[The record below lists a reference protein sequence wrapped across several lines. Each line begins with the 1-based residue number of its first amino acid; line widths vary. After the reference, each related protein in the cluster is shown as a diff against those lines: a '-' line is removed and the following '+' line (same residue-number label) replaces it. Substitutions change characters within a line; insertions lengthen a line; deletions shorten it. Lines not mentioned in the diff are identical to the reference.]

1 MTCPAGDR
9 LSREVG
15 HGYDVLPADLGR
27 SESHHLVGTIL
38 VPEYALTIGAFTF
51 VGEAL
56 LIVWLFLRAIKGF
69 PSVSETGRGQVG
81 EPTPA

>member
-1 MTCPAGDR
+1 
-9 LSREVG
+9 
-15 HGYDVLPADLGR
+15 
-27 SESHHLVGTIL
+27 L